1 MKKTSK
7 IISVLICIAMLFVSA
22 IPAFADTTDQAT
34 LDARNGVVKVLV
46 YYNNHTFPETMGTG
60 FLINEDTIITSA
72 TLVKEK
78 ESTKVTKVTV
88 VAVADIEIPANKLS
102 VSGERDFAVLK
113 LEQKINQR
121 AILPLGTPNGFDTTA
136 SVYALG
142 FPIIKEYTS
151 SAINYSPTDVVV
163 TEGAV
168 SSISNI
174 SNVKYIQHSA
184 KLDRGNFG
192 GPLVYSDGMTASVVG
207 VNVDMTS
214 ETGSTYYYSIHI
226 DEVIEALDTLG
237 IEYTPIGTVTN
248 PTTSAEDTTEA
259 EKTVAKTS
267 PLKNIDKKV
276 IIGVL
281 AGVLVAAIAVVII
294 IVVSSKKKA
303 PVASRPQSFGSM
315 SQSNGPSTMTGNG
328 PSSGADSTT
337 VLKHNVPS
345 GDPNATTVLGS
356 NSNPAYLIRISN
368 NEKISITKSLF
379 KIGKDS
385 SRVDYCI
392 NGNSA
397 ISRFHAAIISRDG
410 KYYIEDQSSTNHTYV
425 NDSMIPAK
433 AETQLSNGAII
444 KLADE
449 KFEFRI

>member
-7 IISVLICIAMLFVSA
+7 IISALICIAMLFVSA
-22 IPAFADTTDQAT
+22 IPAFAEPTDQAT

-46 YYNNHTFPETMGTG
+46 YYNEHKIPDLIGTG

-72 TLVKEK
+72 KLVNGQD
-78 ESTKVTKVTV
+78 SFKVTRVTV
-88 VAVADIEIPANKLS
+88 VAVADIEINTNK
-102 VSGERDFAVLK
+102 VSSSDERDFAVLR

-121 AILPLGTPNGFDTTA
+121 SILSLGTPGGFDTTS

-142 FPIIKEYTS
+142 FPIVKEYTS
-151 SAINYSPTDVVV
+151 DTINYSPTDVVV

-184 KLDRGNFG
+184 KLDQGNFG
-192 GPLVYSDGMTASVVG
+192 GPLIYSNGQTASVVG
-207 VNVDMTS
+207 MNVDMTS
-214 ETGSTYYYSIHI
+214 STGSTYYYSIHI
-226 DEVIEALDTLG
+226 NEIIEALDTLG
-237 IEYTPIGTVTN
+237 IEYTAIGGSTEE
-248 PTTSAEDTTEA
+248 TTSAGTAEQQTEKKA
-259 EKTVAKTS
+259 S
-267 PLKNIDKKV
+267 FFNQIDKKV
-276 IIGVL
+276 LIGILVCVL
-281 AGVLVAAIAVVII
+281 AIAVVIAV
-294 IVVSSKKKA
+294 IVLVSSRKKP
-303 PVASRPQSFGSM
+303 PVTSRSQDFGSM
-315 SQSNGPSTMTGNG
+315 TQSNGPSTLTGNG

-337 VLKHNVPS
+337 VLKHNIPV

-356 NSNPAYLIRISN
+356 NSNPAYLIRLSN

-379 KIGKDS
+379 KIGKDA

-397 ISRFHAAIISRDG
+397 VSRFHAAIISRDG